1 MEKKLITEM
10 KFMMERLENPRM
22 TYTEY
27 EKKHKVLT
35 EGPTVLPPK
44 ESDDHETHTPIK
56 PVTIYGKTYNFVEDL
71 PIRELGIGGY
81 AVDNENGIVMV
92 DGDTPLQD
100 WLDNDMGGDEDFMD
114 DMDWVK
120 SITVPDFT
128 NEELDEIK
136 ETVMRLLSPGFH
148 EDYEVGSYL
157 SSVANNDPKTEK
169 LLVKWLKSQGVNF
182 YQPEYRDY
190 MSKKNK
196 N

>member
-1 MEKKLITEM
+1 M
-10 KFMMERLENPRM
+10 
-22 TYTEY
+22 
-27 EKKHKVLT
+27 
-35 EGPTVLPPK
+35 
-44 ESDDHETHTPIK
+44 
-56 PVTIYGKTYNFVEDL
+56 EDL

-81 AVDNENGIVMV
+81 TVDNENGIVMV

-100 WLDNDMGGDEDFMD
+100 WLDNDMGDEDFMD

-120 SITVPDFT
+120 SVTVPGFT
-128 NEELDEIK
+128 KEELYEIK

-148 EDYEVGSYL
+148 EDYEVGAYL
-157 SSVANNDPKTEK
+157 SSVTNEDPEIEK

>member
-1 MEKKLITEM
+1 MKKVI
-10 KFMMERLENPRM
+10 R
-22 TYTEY
+22 
-27 EKKHKVLT
+27 LT
-35 EGPTVLPPK
+35 ENDLERMVRRIIK
-44 ESDDHETHTPIK
+44 ESD
-56 PVTIYGKTYNFVEDL
+56 N
-71 PIRELGIGGY
+71 
-81 AVDNENGIVMV
+81 
-92 DGDTPLQD
+92 
-100 WLDNDMGGDEDFMD
+100 

-157 SSVANNDPKTEK
+157 SSVANNDPETEK